1 MTVLNFDDA
10 FSRLMDSEG
19 GYVNRDA
26 DADPGGETRYGI
38 TLKVARAWGYL
49 GPMKDL
55 PLETARQIAR
65 SNYWK
70 PYYCDQLPPALA
82 FHVFDTA
89 YHGGS
94 PIRWLQEAV
103 GATPDGIAGSKT
115 IAAVRA
121 ANPAA
126 VVMAFNRKRLTYL
139 MGLKNWPQNAKGWT
153 ARIVRNMEVF

>member
-1 MTVLNFDDA
+1 MQNFDDA
-10 FSRLMDSEG
+10 FSRLMVSEG
-19 GYVNRDA
+19 GYSNRDA
-26 DADPGGETRYGI
+26 AADPGGETNHGI
-38 TLKVARAWGYL
+38 SLKVARAWGYL

-55 PLETARQIAR
+55 PLDTAKQIAR
-65 SNYWK
+65 VNYWN
-70 PYYCDQLPPALA
+70 PYYCDQLPPTIA

-94 PIRWLQEAV
+94 PIRWLQEVV

-115 IAAVRA
+115 IAAIRG

-126 VVMAFNRKRLTYL
+126 IVMGFNRKRLTYL